1 MSRIKNKYGLTPSQ
15 ELFCNLF
22 IYGDEHTSGNAS
34 ACYKNSYN
42 VRPNTKP
49 ESIHRQ
55 AHEILNFPQVKLRI
69 EDLQEQLN
77 SIYKAD
83 AETQKKRVLNRLWE
97 IADQENSQNVGAL
110 RLIAQATDGFF
121 KDNTIKTEQNIN
133 IKDSIQELDLLIT
146 EISKDDNVIRL
157 FNKDKDEQ

>member
-1 MSRIKNKYGLTPSQ
+1 MRSKNKYGLTPSQ

-34 ACYKNSYN
+34 ACYKKSYN

-55 AHEILNFPQVKLRI
+55 AHEGLNFPQVKLRI

>member
-1 MSRIKNKYGLTPSQ
+1 M
-15 ELFCNLF
+15 
-22 IYGDEHTSGNAS
+22 
-34 ACYKNSYN
+34 
-42 VRPNTKP
+42 RPNTKP

-55 AHEILNFPQVKLRI
+55 AHEVLNFPQVKLRI

>member
-1 MSRIKNKYGLTPSQ
+1 MRSKNKYGLTPSQ

-34 ACYKNSYN
+34 ACYKKSYN
-42 VRPNTKP
+42 VQPNTKP

-55 AHEILNFPQVKLRI
+55 AHEVLNFPQDKLRI

>member
-22 IYGDEHTSGNAS
+22 VYGDEHTSGNAS
-34 ACYKNSYN
+34 ACYKKSYN
-42 VRPNTKP
+42 VLPNTTP

-97 IADQENSQNVGAL
+97 IADQDNSQNVGAL

>member
-1 MSRIKNKYGLTPSQ
+1 M
-15 ELFCNLF
+15 FV
-22 IYGDEHTSGNAS
+22 YGDEQTAGNAS
-34 ACYKNSYN
+34 ACYKKSYN

-55 AHEILNFPQVKLRI
+55 AHEVLNFPQCNLRI

-83 AETQKKRVLNRLWE
+83 KETQKKRVLNRLWE
-97 IADQENSQNVGAL
+97 IADQDNSQNVGAL
-110 RLIAQATDGFF
+110 RLIAQATEDFF

-146 EISKDDNVIRL
+146 EISKDDNVIKL
-157 FNKDKDEQ
+157 FNKDQDDQ

>member
-1 MSRIKNKYGLTPSQ
+1 M
-15 ELFCNLF
+15 
-22 IYGDEHTSGNAS
+22 
-34 ACYKNSYN
+34 
-42 VRPNTKP
+42 
-49 ESIHRQ
+49 
-55 AHEILNFPQVKLRI
+55 
-69 EDLQEQLN
+69 
-77 SIYKAD
+77 
-83 AETQKKRVLNRLWE
+83 
-97 IADQENSQNVGAL
+97 GAL

>member
-1 MSRIKNKYGLTPSQ
+1 MSRIKNKYGLTPNQ
-15 ELFCNLF
+15 EMFANLF
-22 IYGDEHTSGNAS
+22 VYGDEHTSGNAS
-34 ACYKNSYN
+34 ACYKKSYN

-97 IADQENSQNVGAL
+97 IADQDNSQNVGAL
-110 RLIAQATDGFF
+110 RLIAQATEGII

>member
-1 MSRIKNKYGLTPSQ
+1 MRSKNKYGLTPSQ
-15 ELFCNLF
+15 EMFCNLF
-22 IYGDEHTSGNAS
+22 VYGDEHTSGNAS
-34 ACYKNSYN
+34 ACYKKSYN

-69 EDLQEQLN
+69 EDLQDQLN

-97 IADQENSQNVGAL
+97 IADQDNSQNVGAL

-157 FNKDKDEQ
+157 FNKDDKE

>member
-1 MSRIKNKYGLTPSQ
+1 MRSKNKYGLTPSQ

-34 ACYKNSYN
+34 ACYKKSYN

-55 AHEILNFPQVKLRI
+55 AHEVLYFPQVKLRI

>member
-1 MSRIKNKYGLTPSQ
+1 MRSKNKYGLTPSQ

-22 IYGDEHTSGNAS
+22 IYGDEHTSGSAS
-34 ACYKNSYN
+34 ACYKKSYN

-97 IADQENSQNVGAL
+97 IADQDNSQNVGAL

>member
-1 MSRIKNKYGLTPSQ
+1 MSRFKNKYGLTPSQ
-15 ELFCNLF
+15 ETFCNLF
-22 IYGDEHTSGNAS
+22 VYGDERTSGNAS
-34 ACYKNSYN
+34 ACYKKSYN

-49 ESIHRQ
+49 QSIHRQ
-55 AHEILNFPQVKLRI
+55 AHEVLNFPQCKLRI

-83 AETQKKRVLNRLWE
+83 KETQKKRVLNRLWE
-97 IADQENSQNVGAL
+97 IADQDNSQNVGAL
-110 RLIAQATDGFF
+110 RLIAQATEDFF

-146 EISKDDNVIRL
+146 EISKDDNVIKL
-157 FNKDKDEQ
+157 FNKDQDDQ